1 VKSFL
6 NKKLLIGA
14 TGLVLL
20 GGGAGALAA
29 TQTSG
34 GSGAQAY
41 VNDVARHLNIA
52 PSALTA
58 AIKAADVDRINAAV
72 VAGRLTQAQATALKQ
87 RIQQTNGV
95 PFFGRRFGRGGF
107 GGRSAVAAQY
117 LGISRATL
125 RSELQSGKTLAQIA
139 SSTPGKSVAGLKAA
153 IIAAATTRLD
163 KAVSAGLISSQQ
175 EQHRV
180 TNLSTCIDALIQR
193 TWAGGPDGGQGLGY
207 LR

>member
-1 VKSFL
+1 MS
-6 NKKLLIGA
+6 
-14 TGLVLL
+14 
-20 GGGAGALAA
+20 
-29 TQTSG
+29 
-34 GSGAQAY
+34 
-41 VNDVARHLNIA
+41 NDVARHLNIA

-95 PFFGRRFGRGGF
+95 PFFGRRFGRGWF

-117 LGISRATL
+117 LGISLATL

-180 TNLSTCIDALIQR
+180 TNLSTRIDALIQR